1 MFVDGPEFFM
11 VLAQLDTEENILTM
25 FQKHPTSGIGG
36 DAITRNV
43 YRRKFGRTEERH
55 LEVSSDLDG
64 CRGALKR
71 GLFTYFPL
79 CSCLNL

>member
-1 MFVDGPEFFM
+1 M
-11 VLAQLDTEENILTM
+11 VLAQLDTEVNILTM

-43 YRRKFGRTEERH
+43 YRRKFGRTDERH

-71 GLFTYFPL
+71 EVFFHIFL
-79 CSCLNL
+79 CVLV